1 MLQGTNDVKTFKNPV
16 VSSYAS
22 CSQQNI
28 RMLQKNGSHLTVVF
42 KNHDLVLCIVRSE
55 VIKLCV
61 LGYQVICVRSFLFA
75 KGQQAFE
82 IKPVNTTSQDH
93 PGS

>member
-1 MLQGTNDVKTFKNPV
+1 MLQGINDVKTFKNLG
-16 VSSYAS
+16 VSLYALR
-22 CSQQNI
+22 SQQNI

-42 KNHDLVLCIVRSE
+42 KNHDLVLCIVGSE

-93 PGS
+93 PGG